1 MLLSH
6 KFKQV
11 FLKKSWEIS
20 WRFRAKD
27 CAAKVTTDAS
37 CQAVLN
43 GSLANIHE
51 INPRKLERQILRTA
65 CKRKATDQISERP
78 SKIISSDYVLTYID
92 DTTATFSTSTWS
104 EVPSLVRRNNNGSEA
119 FHSHYNEQFYKS
131 HPSMFISMDNL
142 TKLQAITYVKLRSTN
157 AEAVHTRKELEK
169 EQFLIEKYSKLM
181 CNDVNSFT
189 ILSMCL
195 TDF

>member
-1 MLLSH
+1 MA

-78 SKIISSDYVLTYID
+78 SKIISSDYMLIYID
-92 DTTATFSTSTWS
+92 DT
-104 EVPSLVRRNNNGSEA
+104 
-119 FHSHYNEQFYKS
+119 
-131 HPSMFISMDNL
+131 
-142 TKLQAITYVKLRSTN
+142 
-157 AEAVHTRKELEK
+157 
-169 EQFLIEKYSKLM
+169 
-181 CNDVNSFT
+181 NSDIFN
-189 ILSMCL
+189 INMV
-195 TDF
+195 